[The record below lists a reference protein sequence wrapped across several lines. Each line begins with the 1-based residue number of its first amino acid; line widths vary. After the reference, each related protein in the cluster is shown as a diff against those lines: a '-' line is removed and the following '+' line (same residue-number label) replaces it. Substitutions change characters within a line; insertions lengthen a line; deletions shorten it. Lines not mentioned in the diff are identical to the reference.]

1 MRNFDQLA
9 EMVDIMSKGELS
21 ALHQFHR
28 DSGKDVSIEHEYI
41 STEYIAHMSKKLAE
55 LAFNARLESLR
66 YILSKVQSA
75 PDSFDLDNQL
85 QVYGRTDASN
95 NIGLSIG

>member
-1 MRNFDQLA
+1 MCSFDQLD

-21 ALHQFHR
+21 APHQFHH
-28 DSGKDVSIEHEYI
+28 DSGKDVFIDHEYG
-41 STEYIAHMSKKLAE
+41 SSEYIAHMERKLVE

-66 YILSKVQSA
+66 YILLKVQSA
-75 PDSFDLDNQL
+75 PDSFDLDDSF